1 MQLVRVRL
9 LAGSAGW
16 ATLVGWTVRG
26 ITAAVIVLAHACA
39 REEYPPTLDL
49 HCLVGGG
56 AAATGLVRHAAR
68 AHLSALRKGKVSREQ
83 SKLDTAARWSSYDAV
98 SARTVVC
105 KTSTRKQ
112 KVARF
117 YSTG

>member
-1 MQLVRVRL
+1 MQHLANRGCRQLVRVRL

-26 ITAAVIVLAHACA
+26 ITAAVLVLAHACA

-68 AHLSALRKGKVSREQ
+68 AHLSALRLREP
-83 SKLDTAARWSSYDAV
+83 
-98 SARTVVC
+98 
-105 KTSTRKQ
+105 
-112 KVARF
+112 
-117 YSTG
+117 